1 MGRTNSCCWTAWLAV
16 VLVHWCLCVRERNRV
31 VVEASHVVY
40 ESLQSVPASVVDSKL
55 RTGYH
60 FQPPKH
66 WINDPNGPMY
76 YNGLYHLFYQYNPSG
91 SVWGNIV
98 WAHSVSTD
106 LINWVALEPAIY
118 PSKPFDIKG
127 CWSGSAT
134 ILPGNRPVILY
145 TGLDPRERQVQN
157 IAYPKNLSDPYLREW
172 VKPDF
177 NPVIAPDDGVNGSAF
192 RDPTTAW
199 RGPSGHWKLVV
210 GSKWNKRGKAILYRS
225 RDFVHWVKA
234 KHSLHS
240 ARDTGMWE
248 CPDFYP
254 VALKGTRGLDTS
266 VYGHGMKYVLKV
278 SLDITRYEYYT
289 VGKYYHDKD
298 KYVPD
303 ATSADDNTGL
313 RYDYGNF
320 YASKTFFDGK
330 KQRRILWGWAN
341 ESDTSDVDKAKGWAG
356 IQMIPRTI
364 LLDSS
369 GRQLVQWPIEEIES
383 LRGKHV
389 VVEHKRIP
397 SGGFFEVTGI
407 DSSQADVEVSFDV
420 SGLEKAE
427 DFDPSW
433 ATDAEALCGRKTA
446 DVKGGVGPFGVL
458 VLASANM
465 EEKTAVFFRVFKA
478 YHKHVVLMCHDPTRS
493 SLRAGLYKPTFAGFV
508 DVDIAKTGKISLRTL
523 IDSSVVES
531 FGAKG
536 KTCITSRV
544 YPSLAIGEDAH
555 LFVFNNGSTD
565 VKVSEL
571 NAWEMKKPL
580 MNGA

>member
-1 MGRTNSCCWTAWLAV
+1 MERANSCRWTAWLAV
-16 VLVHWCLCVRERNRV
+16 VLVHWCLCVRERNKV
-31 VVEASHVVY
+31 AVEASHVVY

-66 WINDPNGPMY
+66 WINGTLLQPQRLRVGQ
-76 YNGLYHLFYQYNPSG
+76 HR
-91 SVWGNIV
+91 V
-98 WAHSVSTD
+98 AHSVSTD

-134 ILPGNRPVILY
+134 ILPGNKPLILY

-177 NPVIAPDDGVNGSAF
+177 NPVIAPDDGVNASAF

-199 RGPSGHWKLVV
+199 RGPGGHWKLV
-210 GSKWNKRGKAILYRS
+210 
-225 RDFVHWVKA
+225 A

-266 VYGHGMKYVLKV
+266 VYGHGVKYVLKV

-303 ATSADDNTGL
+303 ATSADDHTGL

-341 ESDTSDVDKAKGWAG
+341 ESDTSEVDKAKGWAG
-356 IQMIPRTI
+356 IQTIPRTI
-364 LLDSS
+364 LLDGS

-383 LRGKHV
+383 VRGKHV

-397 SGGFFEVTGI
+397 SGGFFEVNGI

-427 DFDPSW
+427 DFHPSW

-446 DVKGGVGPFGVL
+446 DVKGGVGPFGLL

-478 YHKHVVLMCHDPTRS
+478 DHKHVVLMCHDPTRS

-508 DVDIAKTGKISLRTL
+508 DVDIAKTGKISLRSL
-523 IDSSVVES
+523 IDNSVVES

-555 LFVFNNGSTD
+555 LFIFNNGSTD

>member
-1 MGRTNSCCWTAWLAV
+1 MGRANSCCWRSWLAV
-16 VLVHWCLCVRERNRV
+16 VLVHWCLCVGERNKV

-55 RTGYH
+55 KTGYH

-66 WINDPNGPMY
+66 WINGTLPH
-76 YNGLYHLFYQYNPSG
+76 HLPPLCPCLLLRGITGSG
-91 SVWGNIV
+91 S
-98 WAHSVSTD
+98 S
-106 LINWVALEPAIY
+106 LILKPRL
-118 PSKPFDIKG
+118 PFDIKG

-134 ILPGNRPVILY
+134 ILPGNKPVILY
-145 TGLDPRERQVQN
+145 TGLDPSERQVQN

-192 RDPTTAW
+192 RDPSTAW
-199 RGPSGHWKLVV
+199 RGPGGHWKLVV
-210 GSKWNKRGKAILYRS
+210 GSKWNKMGKVILYRS
-225 RDFVHWVKA
+225 RDFVRWVKA

-266 VYGHGMKYVLKV
+266 VYGHGVKYVLKV

-303 ATSADDNTGL
+303 ATSADDHTGL

-341 ESDTSDVDKAKGWAG
+341 ESDTSEVDIAKGWAG
-356 IQMIPRTI
+356 IQVGPDVVELCHALRFPLISINLMWRSVVRRFQEPFGSTAAV
-364 LLDSS
+364 DSLCS
-369 GRQLVQWPIEEIES
+369 GRS
-383 LRGKHV
+383 
-389 VVEHKRIP
+389 KRLNL
-397 SGGFFEVTGI
+397 SEANTLL
-407 DSSQADVEVSFDV
+407 SSTKGSQVSFDV

-446 DVKGGVGPFGVL
+446 DVKGGVGPFGLL

-478 YHKHVVLMCHDPTRS
+478 DHKHVVLMCHDPTRS
-493 SLRAGLYKPTFAGFV
+493 SPRAGLYKPTFAGFV
-508 DVDIAKTGKISLRTL
+508 DVDIAKTGKISLRSL
-523 IDSSVVES
+523 IDNSVVES

-565 VKVSEL
+565 VKVPEL